1 MTSEILT
8 LDAAAKRIRR
18 SKRTVEQ
25 WAANGMP
32 TVLYGGRR
40 YVQLTDLVTHAAA
53 HGRRRGRARD
63 APRT

>member
-1 MTSEILT
+1 MTAEILT

-18 SKRTVEQ
+18 SKRTIKQ
-25 WAANGMP
+25 WATNGMD

-40 YVQLTDLVTHAAA
+40 YVRLDVLVQYAAE

-63 APRT
+63 SP